1 MRNDLIRHELE
12 TEYELKT
19 TLADAIK
26 QVEPMQGFFN
36 SFALLVLVIMIL
48 LAFIVSN
55 SLMTTSIEDKSY
67 ENAMLRTLG
76 WSSKYIVFASVLKS
90 VLMLMIPGGVLGLT
104 CTYFLAGWTEKVI
117 RGVAQFNL
125 TLAFS

>member
-1 MRNDLIRHELE
+1 MFCMFKGKDSPSQYVKNTAWPQRAANLLMRNDLIRHELE

-26 QVEPMQGFFN
+26 QAEPMQGFFN
-36 SFALLVLVIMIL
+36 SFALLVLIIMIL

-76 WSSKYIVFASVLKS
+76 WSS
-90 VLMLMIPGGVLGLT
+90 
-104 CTYFLAGWTEKVI
+104 
-117 RGVAQFNL
+117 
-125 TLAFS
+125 